1 MVTELKPDLK
11 KLPFEDFVN
20 VVCRPMVSPAALE
33 EEVKQVFTLFSGSGA
48 VVTSQTLHEAM
59 GSLDLPVSKLLV
71 KAAHPQ
77 TDRRKNAS
85 SPPRLHLP
93 TCVRAALLASQ
104 SEEMVREADLDRDG
118 KMGMDD
124 FLKTVI
130 T

>member
-33 EEVKQVFTLFSGSGA
+33 DEVKEVFTLFSGNGPA
-48 VVTSQTLHEAM
+48 ITSQTLQQAM

-71 KAAHPQ
+71 SNCARTHLKIPSLHDVCAC
-77 TDRRKNAS
+77 
-85 SPPRLHLP
+85 PRA
-93 TCVRAALLASQ
+93 CVPRCWASQ
-104 SEEMVREADLDRDG
+104 SEEMVREADLDRDS
-118 KMGMDD
+118 KVGMED